1 MRQMNP
7 PTSETHLSNA
17 ANEAAVRALY
27 QQLMD
32 AWNNGSGDDYAVTFA
47 EDGILVGFDG
57 TALNG
62 RQEIV
67 SFHQPLFDKWLKGT
81 RLTGDVT
88 RVQFLT
94 ADIAVMHAI
103 GSTIMR
109 GKSKPDPARDSLQT
123 LVAVR
128 EHGDWKLAAF
138 QN

>member
-57 TALNG
+57 TAFNG

-67 SFHQPLFDKWLKGT
+67 SFQTGFDSEW
-81 RLTGDVT
+81 
-88 RVQFLT
+88 
-94 ADIAVMHAI
+94 
-103 GSTIMR
+103 
-109 GKSKPDPARDSLQT
+109 T
-123 LVAVR
+123 L
-128 EHGDWKLAAF
+128 
-138 QN
+138 N